1 MLAPPSAAP
10 SPTPGPVR
18 ALALLIGLVLGT
30 GLVAVGA
37 THAVTPVGAHPLEQA
52 AFDPAEPVQ
61 LPSGGRGLGPA
72 VDAVLQHGVDALAA
86 ARTDLLAAQA
96 ERDAAALAAS
106 ETEAA
111 LAEPAVTAPP
121 ATTAPTEPPPP
132 AAPTSPPPPPPT
144 TAPPAPAEPASPPPS
159 GLVRDAAAEATVHA
173 YLNQRRAE
181 HGLPA
186 LPRVDCVDALASDWA
201 QHQARTGSMA
211 HRPGL
216 AEAYTSFCGPSW
228 RIVGEN
234 VGHANTAER
243 LNELWWE
250 SSSHR
255 SNMLGGFD
263 RVGIGVWRDATGH
276 LWAAVN
282 FAA

>member
-1 MLAPPSAAP
+1 M
-10 SPTPGPVR
+10 VR
-18 ALALLIGLVLGT
+18 AK
-30 GLVAVGA
+30 
-37 THAVTPVGAHPLEQA
+37 Q
-52 AFDPAEPVQ
+52 
-61 LPSGGRGLGPA
+61 R
-72 VDAVLQHGVDALAA
+72 
-86 ARTDLLAAQA
+86 ARA
-96 ERDAAALAAS
+96 RD
-106 ETEAA
+106 
-111 LAEPAVTAPP
+111 
-121 ATTAPTEPPPP
+121 
-132 AAPTSPPPPPPT
+132 
-144 TAPPAPAEPASPPPS
+144 
-159 GLVRDAAAEATVHA
+159 R
-173 YLNQRRAE
+173 QRRAE

-201 QHQARTGSMA
+201 QHQARTRSMA

-216 AEAYTSFCGPSW
+216 GEAYTSFCGPAW

-243 LNELWWE
+243 LNELWWA

-263 RVGIGVWRDATGH
+263 RVGIGAWRDATGH

>member
-1 MLAPPSAAP
+1 MLTPRSAAP
-10 SPTPGPVR
+10 SSAPGPVR
-18 ALALLIGLVLGT
+18 ALALLIGLVLGA
-30 GLVAVGA
+30 GLLAA
-37 THAVTPVGAHPLEQA
+37 TSPQAMIPAAAHPLERA
-52 AFDPAEPVQ
+52 AFEPAQ
-61 LPSGGRGLGPA
+61 ALQPSAGDRVGPS
-72 VDAVLQHGVDALAA
+72 VGAVLQHGVDALAA
-86 ARTDLLAAQA
+86 ARTEVLAGRTDRDAEAQA
-96 ERDAAALAAS
+96 AT

-111 LAEPAVTAPP
+111 LAEPVVTAPP
-121 ATTAPTEPPPP
+121 ATAPPPPPP
-132 AAPTSPPPPPPT
+132 APAPPPPPPPPT
-144 TAPPAPAEPASPPPS
+144 TAPPAPAEPAPPPS
-159 GLVRDAAAEATVHA
+159 GLERDHAAEAAVHA
-173 YLNQRRAE
+173 FLNQRRAE

-201 QHQARTGSMA
+201 EHQARTGSMA

-216 AEAYTSFCGPSW
+216 GDAHTAFCGPAW
-228 RIVGEN
+228 RTVGEN
-234 VGHANTAER
+234 VGHASTAAR
-243 LNELWWE
+243 LNELWWA